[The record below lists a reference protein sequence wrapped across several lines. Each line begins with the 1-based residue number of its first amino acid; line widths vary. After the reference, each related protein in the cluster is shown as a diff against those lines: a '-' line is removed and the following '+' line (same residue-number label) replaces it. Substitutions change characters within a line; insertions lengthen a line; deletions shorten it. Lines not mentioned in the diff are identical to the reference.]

1 MASEFGPLFDTEQT
15 HDASHAAAAAA
26 WMAEHP
32 EAMRL
37 FERLALV
44 AAGRGRRFG
53 MKALAE
59 RVRWEFSIER
69 NDDEY
74 KINNNHVA
82 YVGRELVRRHP
93 HLGKLIEFRTAG
105 VKA

>member
-15 HDASHAAAAAA
+15 HDASHAAAASA

-32 EAMRL
+32 DAMRL

-69 NDDEY
+69 GDEHY
-74 KINNNHVA
+74 KINNNHISFVA
-82 YVGRELVRRHP
+82 RELIRLHP
-93 HLGKLIEFRTAG
+93 HLARLIETR
-105 VKA
+105 KAQGD